1 MVSSKAKHGRCAY
14 LPDTAV
20 QWYRPVGDGAG
31 LAQTILD
38 LLEDPAALQ
47 RMVERTR
54 QAFEV
59 EFDKPIALGHW
70 EQVLRE
76 VKSFCPS
83 PLDPRRPLGPGAASA
98 AARGRATD
106 SGDKARNLGWEVRC
120 FVVPLTCRM
129 ENFAERNAPGI
140 LGNILI

>member
-20 QWYRPVGDGAG
+20 QWYRPVGDGAR

-98 AARGRATD
+98 AALPTQGTKREISAGRCAVL
-106 SGDKARNLGWEVRC
+106 SFRC
-120 FVVPLTCRM
+120 RAAWRIL
-129 ENFAERNAPGI
+129 RNATR
-140 LGNILI
+140 LEFSVTY